1 MILHLLLSADAVG
14 GGGACACACACAR
27 VVSNTAVAGAAAPEN
42 VALSAGLHCT
52 PYKAAVS
59 RLQDAKLLRQRKRKR
74 IWERRCRFTIE

>member
-1 MILHLLLSADAVG
+1 MLHLLLSADAVG

-27 VVSNTAVAGAAAPEN
+27 GVSNAAVAGAAAPEN

-52 PYKAAVS
+52 PYKATVS
-59 RLQDAKLLRQRKRKR
+59 GLQDAKLLRKRKR